1 MSQDVSVLD
10 ITFKA
15 AEDLSLYQY
24 HFVKLDADGK
34 VEHCTASTDVIIGI
48 LMNAP
53 DAEDKAARVRV
64 LGTGK
69 LVMSGTCNEGDFL
82 TASDQEASYSE
93 GLATTTNVNFVG
105 GIALENATLADD
117 IVEVLIVHF
126 LYNAYTG

>member
-1 MSQDVSVLD
+1 MSQSIGVLD

-15 AEDLSLYQY
+15 AEDLTDYQY

-53 DAEDKAARVRV
+53 DAEDKAAQVRV

-69 LVMSGTCNEGDFL
+69 LVMSGTCDEGNFI

-93 GLATTTNVNFVG
+93 GLATTTDKDVVG
-105 GIALENATLADD
+105 GIALEASLAADQ
-117 IVEVLIVHF
+117 IIEVLIVHMIH
-126 LYNAYTG
+126 GG

>member
-1 MSQDVSVLD
+1 MSQDLSVLD

-34 VEHCTASTDVIIGI
+34 VEHCTASTDTIIGI

-82 TASDQEASYSE
+82 TASDQEVSYSE
-93 GLATTTNVNFVG
+93 GLATTTNVDFVG

-117 IVEVLIVHF
+117 IIEVLIVHF
-126 LYNAYTG
+126 LYNAFVG

>member
-1 MSQDVSVLD
+1 MSQDVAVLD

-15 AEDLSLYQY
+15 AEDLSDYQY

-53 DAEDKAARVRV
+53 DAEDEAARVRV

-69 LVMSGTCNEGDFL
+69 LVMSGTCDEGNFI
-82 TASDQEASYSE
+82 TASDQAESYSE
-93 GLATTTNVNFVG
+93 GLATTTAKDVVG
-105 GIALENATLADD
+105 GIALEAATAADD
-117 IVEVLIVHF
+117 IIEVLIVH
-126 LYNAYTG
+126 LIHGG

>member
-1 MSQDVSVLD
+1 MSQDLSVLD

-15 AEDLSLYQY
+15 AEDLSDYQY
-24 HFVKLDADGK
+24 HFVKLDNDGK

-53 DAEDKAARVRV
+53 DAEDEAAQVRV

-69 LVMSGTCNEGDFL
+69 LVMSGTCDEGNFI

-93 GLATTTNVNFVG
+93 GLATTTAKDVVG
-105 GIALENATLADD
+105 GIALENATAAND
-117 IVEVLIVHF
+117 IIEVLIVH
-126 LYNAYTG
+126 LIHGG

>member
-1 MSQDVSVLD
+1 MSQDLSVLD

-15 AEDLSLYQY
+15 AEDLSDYQY
-24 HFVKLDADGK
+24 HFVKLDSDGK

-53 DAEDKAARVRV
+53 DAEDEAAQVRV

-69 LVMSGTCNEGDFL
+69 LVMSGTCDEGNFI

-93 GLATTTNVNFVG
+93 GLATTTAKDVVG
-105 GIALENATLADD
+105 GIALENATAAND
-117 IVEVLIVHF
+117 IIEVLIVH
-126 LYNAYTG
+126 LIHGG

>member
-1 MSQDVSVLD
+1 MSQDVAVLD

-15 AEDLSLYQY
+15 AEDLTDYQY

-69 LVMSGTCNEGDFL
+69 LVMQGTCDEGAL
-82 TASDQEASYSE
+82 ITAEDQAAAYGE
-93 GLATTTNVNFVG
+93 GLATTTAKDFIG
-105 GIALENATLADD
+105 GIALEASLAADQ
-117 IVEVLIVHF
+117 IIEVLIVHF
-126 LYNAYTG
+126 ILWNS